1 MKVKQKFCLL
11 TNDVE
16 TTSLWFNSLR
26 PETGFKVWKDGMPI
40 LLDIYEK
47 YNIKT
52 TFFFCMDIVKIYP
65 DVVKMIIPYGHEV
78 ASHGYSHDVN
88 EAFDTLPFDKQLQH
102 LRLSKKILEDISG
115 QEVVSFRAPALRVNK
130 FTAMALAEAGYKNDS
145 SIPSQR
151 FDFFLSFGSVKK
163 LKWIL
168 APRKPY
174 RTKPDDLAKKG
185 DGSIFEIPLSACL
198 FPFMGT
204 TLRMMPRVTRIQSQ
218 ILNYETNL
226 TGKPVVFNIHPNEF
240 IDESITPRIIT
251 RRSDNYVTYLLK
263 DIIRS
268 NLKLKN
274 IGPPAIPLFMNLID
288 FYREQQ
294 YSFTTI
300 KEYSLTLNK

>member
-1 MKVKQKFCLL
+1 
-11 TNDVE
+11 
-16 TTSLWFNSLR
+16 
-26 PETGFKVWKDGMPI
+26 
-40 LLDIYEK
+40 
-47 YNIKT
+47 
-52 TFFFCMDIVKIYP
+52 MDIVKIYP